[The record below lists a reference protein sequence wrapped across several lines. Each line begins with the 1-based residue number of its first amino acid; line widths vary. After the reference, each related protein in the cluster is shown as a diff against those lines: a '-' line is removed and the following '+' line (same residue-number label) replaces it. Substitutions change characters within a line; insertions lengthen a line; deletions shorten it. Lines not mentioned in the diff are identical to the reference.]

1 MGNCFVNDIC
11 INNVT
16 YIYSII
22 ELRSTEVF
30 QLSYSI
36 DGMFSVDIP
45 SDLPIPTELHSTE
58 LFVENEKS

>member
-1 MGNCFVNDIC
+1 MNDIC

-30 QLSYSI
+30 PLSYST
-36 DGMFSVDIP
+36 DGMISVNIP
-45 SDLPIPTELHSTE
+45 LNLLIPMEMHTIE